1 MIFIIITYV
10 FIDQIQDGG
19 RRRTPGGVYIQLM
32 KFSPKYTSDMHK
44 IIFKEDFEERAKEKR
59 RQ

>member
-1 MIFIIITYV
+1 MFKM
-10 FIDQIQDGG
+10 QDGG